1 MENKVLSFEEM
12 KEMFPNEWILLGN
25 PLIEQT
31 KVLSGIPIYHAP
43 DKRDIA
49 ASGIKWRDYFESATM
64 VFTGEFPKN
73 RRIWL

>member
-1 MENKVLSFEEM
+1 M
-12 KEMFPNEWILLGN
+12 LLRN

-31 KVLSGIPIYHAP
+31 KVLSGIPIYHAQ
-43 DKRDIA
+43 DKRGIA
-49 ASGIKWRDYFESATM
+49 APGVNWREKFERATM